1 MKKSLLTLIFAA
13 LAIAACSKEEPAPAP
28 APAPEAQQAPAPA
41 AAPAAAPAPAPEA
54 QQAPAA
60 APAPAADAKPAEAAV
75 VLPAECEGYLTKVNA
90 CIQKIGAAGDSM
102 KQAMEATRESWKQV
116 PQDGLAQACK
126 QATDLFEQQTG
137 KALGC

>member
-60 APAPAADAKPAEAAV
+60 APAADAKPAEAAV
-75 VLPAECEGYLTKVNA
+75 ALPAECEGYLTKVNA

-102 KQAMEATRESWKQV
+102 KQALEATRESWKQV